1 MPRKDWKGRCN
12 DLETQNRALRNQI
25 DYLVRTIRD
34 MDDKIFSIGQF
45 ANGTWNEP
53 IRVRF
58 AQLHDGMTARKV
70 NESNAIGRVIEERL
84 HEVYKPESEALKQIT
99 KK

>member
-12 DLETQNRALRNQI
+12 DLETEVRALRNQV

-34 MDDKIFSIGQF
+34 MDEKIYSIGQF
-45 ANGTWNEP
+45 ANGTWNEAV
-53 IRVRF
+53 RSRF
-58 AQLHDGMTARKV
+58 AALHDEMTARKV
-70 NESNAIGRVIEERL
+70 NESKAIGRVITERL
-84 HEVYKPESEALKQIT
+84 HEVYKPESEALRRIT